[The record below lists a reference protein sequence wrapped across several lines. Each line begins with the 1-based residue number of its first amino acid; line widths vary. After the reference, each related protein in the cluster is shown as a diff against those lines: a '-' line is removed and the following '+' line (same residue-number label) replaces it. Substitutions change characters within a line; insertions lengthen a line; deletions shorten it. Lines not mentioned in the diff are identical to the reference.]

1 MLGYSIKVAFEPG
14 GRANIHDGQSEGSPL
29 RPPNPWAPPLPFQS
43 GALRRRG
50 REGVVLPESTADL
63 LMLRPVGGLDQVI
76 VRRHPQPG

>member
-1 MLGYSIKVAFEPG
+1 MRTSTTGKA
-14 GRANIHDGQSEGSPL
+14 RAALRDHRTHEHGLSPF
-29 RPPNPWAPPLPFQS
+29 PS

-50 REGVVLPESTADL
+50 REGVVLPESTAGL